1 MHKPT
6 VFLITGYA
14 RAGKDTLAD
23 RIVELTGARKVSFAD
38 SLKEAGNRFFT
49 SLGIESVDLKSTQD
63 KVAHRDLLVAMGR
76 AARSVD
82 VDVFARHAAEKAR
95 YSILAGRCVVIP
107 DWRYE
112 NEHKV
117 VHQIVYPAPVVRVR
131 ILTDG
136 VGPAN
141 DEEETSICQ
150 IAYNGVKETHS
161 FRAGDL
167 AGIDDWAHD
176 LVAAIPQV
184 PGA

>member
-1 MHKPT
+1 MHSPT

-23 RIVELTGARKVSFAD
+23 RIVELTGGCKVAFAD

-49 SLGIESVDLKSTQD
+49 SLGIESVDLKSNQD
-63 KVAHRDLLVAMGR
+63 KVAHRNLLVAMGK

-82 VDVFARHAAEKAR
+82 VDIFARHAAEKAR
-95 YSILAGRCVVIP
+95 YNILSGRCVVIP

-117 VHQIVYPAPVVRVR
+117 VHTIVYPAPVVRVH
-131 ILTDG
+131 IMTDG

-141 DEEETSICQ
+141 DEEEASIRQ
-150 IAYNGVKETHS
+150 IAYNGVKDTHS
-161 FRAGDL
+161 FRHGDL
-167 AGIDDWAHD
+167 AGIDDWAHE
-176 LVAAIPQV
+176 LVGAIPIV

>member
-1 MHKPT
+1 MYKPT

-23 RIVELTGARKVSFAD
+23 RISAITGARKVAFAD

-49 SLGIESVDLKSTQD
+49 SLGIESVDLKQTD
-63 KVAHRDLLVAMGR
+63 HKVAHRELLVAMGK

-82 VDVFARHAAEKAR
+82 VDIFARHAAEKAR
-95 YSILAGRCVVIP
+95 YNILAGRCVVMP

-117 VHQIVYPAPVVRVR
+117 VHQICYPAPVVRVQ

-141 DEEETSICQ
+141 SEEEDSIFKIQ
-150 IAYNGVKETHS
+150 YNGVANS
-161 FRAGDL
+161 QCFRPGDL
-167 AGIDDWAHD
+167 AAIDDWAHE
-176 LVAAIPQV
+176 LASLAPKVL
-184 PGA
+184 GA